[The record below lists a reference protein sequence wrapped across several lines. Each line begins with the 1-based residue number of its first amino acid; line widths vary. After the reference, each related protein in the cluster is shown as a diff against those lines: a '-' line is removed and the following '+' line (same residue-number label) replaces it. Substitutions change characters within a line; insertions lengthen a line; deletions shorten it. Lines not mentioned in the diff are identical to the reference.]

1 MYKALCLAF
10 SILLAAVSVCLADTF
25 IHRQSGEILHGYATQ
40 QSIDNKSLVHTIEK
54 GQQYLDLVAYDVQ
67 ADRLGRENRVIAISL
82 EESILLEIETQAIEK
97 AVVSASD
104 QGPLFILLEIDTPGG
119 RVDLVKQICA
129 AIMKTDNCRVIAFV
143 PGGKY
148 GGAFSGGAA
157 IALACDK
164 IYMAGG
170 TAIGAVALT
179 AQTSTGQKDI
189 DEIYGETVREKFT
202 SAWRGYLAALAE
214 KNSRPGLLA
223 MAMVDKDIEVV
234 EVDLNGKQLFVEPA
248 NKKPTQKVVRTWSGR
263 DSLVTLTAADAV
275 RCNIA
280 DKVVNSRKQLLL
292 ELGAGSAKL
301 VYETAVQ
308 RARKRF
314 EKAKARFQK
323 LMNNLDYHRKQL
335 KEVKITTKRLAIL
348 RSIIS
353 DYKNLIRVAKN
364 FPDVPVSVQTFEK
377 ELNSAQAAYDGARM
391 RR

>member
-1 MYKALCLAF
+1 MYKVLCLAF
-10 SILLAAVSVCLADTF
+10 SILLAAISICPADTF
-25 IHRQSGEILHGYATQ
+25 VHRQSGETLHGYATQ
-40 QSIDNKSLVHTIEK
+40 QTIDNKSLVHTTEK
-54 GQQYLDLVAYDVQ
+54 GQQYLNLAAYDVQ
-67 ADRLGRENRVIAISL
+67 ADRLGRENRVIVISL

-189 DEIYGETVREKFT
+189 DEIYGETVSEKFT

-214 KNSRPGLLA
+214 KAEPFARRIDVDDGGFLAPGDMPTRINEHLA
-223 MAMVDKDIEVV
+223 GTGQEPIDDKGQMIRTVLENLALKYRSIMEAIEDVAVAGHKPAGVLEVREGSEAVV
-234 EVDLNGKQLFVEPA
+234 FD
-248 NKKPTQKVVRTWSGR
+248 
-263 DSLVTLTAADAV
+263 
-275 RCNIA
+275 
-280 DKVVNSRKQLLL
+280 
-292 ELGAGSAKL
+292 
-301 VYETAVQ
+301 
-308 RARKRF
+308 
-314 EKAKARFQK
+314 
-323 LMNNLDYHRKQL
+323 L
-335 KEVKITTKRLAIL
+335 KEPLRIAERLGL
-348 RSIIS
+348 S
-353 DYKNLIRVAKN
+353 D
-364 FPDVPVSVQTFEK
+364 
-377 ELNSAQAAYDGARM
+377 QAHRLDQGKHGL
-391 RR
+391 